1 MRNNGIVMETINM
14 VKKLGNVKKL
24 ENSCINNG
32 ISLSLVPILLL
43 SLSIIVAMLTS
54 VLSFPTAAYA
64 SPVEIIYSKDVAWYD
79 KALAVNQNNVPALVQ
94 KGTELVN
101 DGKAQQ
107 AMVWLNKAL
116 KIDSTN
122 LMALVSMGGALKNL
136 GQYQDAI
143 VMYNR
148 VLAIDPSD
156 LYAIGGKVDSLY
168 ASGKLQQAGAS
179 VEKEL
184 RTDPSHGNTLQIE
197 DIVEQS
203 LNR

>member
-1 MRNNGIVMETINM
+1 METINM
-14 VKKLGNVKKL
+14 IYNLGNVNKL
-24 ENSCINNG
+24 ENSCIKNG
-32 ISLSLVPILLL
+32 ISASLIPIVLL
-43 SLSIIVAMLTS
+43 SLSTIVGILIS

-64 SPVEIIYSKDVAWYD
+64 SQVEMIYSKDVAWYD

-101 DGKAQQ
+101 DGKSQQ
-107 AMVWLNKAL
+107 AIVWLNKAL

-122 LMALVSMGGALKNL
+122 LMALVSMGAALKNL

-203 LNR
+203 LNN

>member
-1 MRNNGIVMETINM
+1 METINM
-14 VKKLGNVKKL
+14 INNLGNVNKL
-24 ENSCINNG
+24 ENSCIKNG
-32 ISLSLVPILLL
+32 ISVSLIPIVLL
-43 SLSIIVAMLTS
+43 SLSTIVGILIS

-64 SPVEIIYSKDVAWYD
+64 SQVEMIYSKDVAWYD

-101 DGKAQQ
+101 DGKSQQ
-107 AMVWLNKAL
+107 AIVWLNKAL

-122 LMALVSMGGALKNL
+122 LMALVSMGAALKNL

-197 DIVEQS
+197 DIEEQS

>member
-1 MRNNGIVMETINM
+1 MTNN
-14 VKKLGNVKKL
+14 LGNVNKL
-24 ENSCINNG
+24 ENSCIKNG
-32 ISLSLVPILLL
+32 ISVSLVPIVLL
-43 SLSIIVAMLTS
+43 SLSTIVGILIS

-64 SPVEIIYSKDVAWYD
+64 SQVEMIYSKDVAWYD

-107 AMVWLNKAL
+107 AIVWLNKAL

-184 RTDPSHGNTLQIE
+184 RIDPSHDNTLQTQ
-197 DIVEQS
+197 DIVKQS
-203 LNR
+203 SDR

>member
-1 MRNNGIVMETINM
+1 METINM
-14 VKKLGNVKKL
+14 IYNLGNVNKL
-24 ENSCINNG
+24 ENSCIKNG
-32 ISLSLVPILLL
+32 ISVSLIPIVLL
-43 SLSIIVAMLTS
+43 SLSTIVGILIS

-64 SPVEIIYSKDVAWYD
+64 SQVEMIYSKYVAWYD

-107 AMVWLNKAL
+107 AIVWLNKAL

-122 LMALVSMGGALKNL
+122 LMALVSMGAALKNL

-184 RTDPSHGNTLQIE
+184 RTDPSHGNTIQIE

-203 LNR
+203 SDR

>member
-1 MRNNGIVMETINM
+1 
-14 VKKLGNVKKL
+14 
-24 ENSCINNG
+24 
-32 ISLSLVPILLL
+32 
-43 SLSIIVAMLTS
+43 
-54 VLSFPTAAYA
+54 
-64 SPVEIIYSKDVAWYD
+64 
-79 KALAVNQNNVPALVQ
+79 
-94 KGTELVN
+94 
-101 DGKAQQ
+101 
-107 AMVWLNKAL
+107 
-116 KIDSTN
+116 
-122 LMALVSMGGALKNL
+122 MALVSMGGALKNL

-203 LNR
+203 LNS